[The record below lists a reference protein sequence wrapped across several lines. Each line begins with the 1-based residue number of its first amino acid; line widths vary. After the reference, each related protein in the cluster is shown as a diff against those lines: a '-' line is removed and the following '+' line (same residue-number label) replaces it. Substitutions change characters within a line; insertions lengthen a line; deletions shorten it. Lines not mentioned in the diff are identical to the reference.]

1 MKTTPSRL
9 VICPRVSVCL
19 SVCLA
24 VSLHHP
30 THRPPGPE
38 TEKQPRKQTRKQQ
51 QQQRERNNQQ
61 QTRERAK
68 AQKNERER
76 ERQNVSSG
84 PTLRYV
90 PRSSWNTLF
99 AEVIGAFFRAIR
111 LLAFDRSHL
120 SPPLDTR
127 DAWPQEAIGPQAA
140 ELLDLHLQGLEA
152 GSPSRSRPCR
162 CWTTLRTITFVVS
175 APRYACPLSLW
186 TYSSCSRSCPE
197 PSRWRHRF

>member
-9 VICPRVSVCL
+9 VICPRVFVCL
-19 SVCLA
+19 FVWLSRSTTPRSDLLA
-24 VSLHHP
+24 PKQRSNRASKHASSSSSE
-30 THRPPGPE
+30 R
-38 TEKQPRKQTRKQQ
+38 EKQPTTNTRKS
-51 QQQRERNNQQ
+51 ESAK
-61 QTRERAK
+61 ERA
-68 AQKNERER
+68 R